1 MFRKRLGDRLV
12 EAGLISEQQ
21 LQEALAEHKRHSLKL
36 GEYLV
41 MQGTVQERDIIGCLS
56 RQLRLEVYNPEEY
69 SFDPS
74 LASLLPQKTA
84 LRNGVVPL
92 VRKVGL
98 LVVAMPDPTDINALD
113 AVEEQTDMEVEP
125 VICTGTELEQLTSS
139 VYGVSLGS
147 DGMPEEISELQ
158 YSADDA
164 GAEPDDLR
172 ADSLTDMAEGAPVV
186 KMVDWILTQAVR
198 QGASDVHISPE
209 PGHVQLRFRVD
220 GKLKNI
226 PSPPVNMLLPL
237 ISRIKILSQM
247 DISVSMIPQDGR
259 FSARV
264 DARDINVRVSTIPTV
279 HGENVVMRLLDTSLG
294 AMGVEKLGMAESDRR
309 RMQSLIQRP
318 YGMILSTGP
327 TGSGKTTTLYSL
339 LRELNQPEVHLMT
352 IEDPVEYRLKNVRQI
367 ELNPKAGMTFAT
379 GLRAILRQDPDVIMV
394 GEIRDSETATIAVQ
408 AALTGHKV
416 LSTVHTN
423 SAAGAVSRLIDMG
436 IEPLL
441 LSSVLVVSVA
451 QRLLR
456 TLCTHCAEPYSP
468 PSSVLEYWGLDH
480 DGETDYRRS
489 VGCHHCMHSG
499 YRGRTGVYELL
510 IVDDAVREMIADSRS
525 AEEIAGAAI
534 SAGNLRTLKQHA
546 AEKIAGGVTTFEEA
560 MSVVAV

>member
-237 ISRIKILSQM
+237 IYRIKILSQM
-247 DISVSMIPQDGR
+247 D
-259 FSARV
+259 
-264 DARDINVRVSTIPTV
+264 
-279 HGENVVMRLLDTSLG
+279 
-294 AMGVEKLGMAESDRR
+294 
-309 RMQSLIQRP
+309 
-318 YGMILSTGP
+318 
-327 TGSGKTTTLYSL
+327 
-339 LRELNQPEVHLMT
+339 NQC
-352 IEDPVEYRLKNVRQI
+352 Q
-367 ELNPKAGMTFAT
+367 
-379 GLRAILRQDPDVIMV
+379 
-394 GEIRDSETATIAVQ
+394 
-408 AALTGHKV
+408 
-416 LSTVHTN
+416 
-423 SAAGAVSRLIDMG
+423 
-436 IEPLL
+436 
-441 LSSVLVVSVA
+441 
-451 QRLLR
+451 
-456 TLCTHCAEPYSP
+456 
-468 PSSVLEYWGLDH
+468 
-480 DGETDYRRS
+480 
-489 VGCHHCMHSG
+489 
-499 YRGRTGVYELL
+499 
-510 IVDDAVREMIADSRS
+510 
-525 AEEIAGAAI
+525 
-534 SAGNLRTLKQHA
+534 
-546 AEKIAGGVTTFEEA
+546 
-560 MSVVAV
+560 